1 MSNLAGMFQQLNN
14 TIKETPLAAKGPG
27 TPAGMPYNP
36 MDNINPMMQQMA
48 QGMGNMAG
56 GDPEANMTSGQKMTM
71 SNENAAAAMQ
81 SEDPEMLRQAASLMM
96 KQGRT
101 QEAQQLIQRADQI
114 KKTKIDAGM
123 AMLDEGAADIEMGV
137 AKAKDAQSK
146 EKAKQVASSNGHDK
160 WVKMLASGNVSAEKY
175 YTWLADQ
182 EGKIADDKRE
192 FEAERQLE
200 ALKETGVGTAW
211 TDGQNKLYSEMLVED
226 TELTGSINKAQTALD
241 TLAKA
246 KEDSDYG
253 ANGGFWDGGKA
264 GSGIAY
270 LKKQLGSEDAYITF
284 KQQFL
289 GVRNLELM
297 NSLPPGPAS
306 DPDVQL
312 AKQGFP
318 GDDATVDQ
326 MEAFLRGSKKIAEA
340 LQERKQFE
348 MNYFSTH
355 GGSMSGL
362 AKAWRSETTG
372 STPFGDL
379 P

>member
-1 MSNLAGMFQQLNN
+1 L
-14 TIKETPLAAKGPG
+14 
-27 TPAGMPYNP
+27 
-36 MDNINPMMQQMA
+36 
-48 QGMGNMAG
+48 
-56 GDPEANMTSGQKMTM
+56 
-71 SNENAAAAMQ
+71 
-81 SEDPEMLRQAASLMM
+81 
-96 KQGRT
+96 
-101 QEAQQLIQRADQI
+101 
-114 KKTKIDAGM
+114 
-123 AMLDEGAADIEMGV
+123 
-137 AKAKDAQSK
+137 
-146 EKAKQVASSNGHDK
+146 
-160 WVKMLASGNVSAEKY
+160 
-175 YTWLADQ
+175 
-182 EGKIADDKRE
+182 
-192 FEAERQLE
+192 
-200 ALKETGVGTAW
+200 
-211 TDGQNKLYSEMLVED
+211 
-226 TELTGSINKAQTALD
+226 
-241 TLAKA
+241 
-246 KEDSDYG
+246 G
-253 ANGGFWDGGKA
+253 ANGGVFDGGKA

-379 P
+379 AL